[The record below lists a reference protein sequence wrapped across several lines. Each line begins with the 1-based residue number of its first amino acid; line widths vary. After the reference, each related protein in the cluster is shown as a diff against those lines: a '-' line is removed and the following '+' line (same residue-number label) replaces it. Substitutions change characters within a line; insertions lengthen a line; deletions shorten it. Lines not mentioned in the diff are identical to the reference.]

1 MTVRVQAFSSDIT
14 IQYQYLEGFAGYLG
28 EIGELCSEN
37 VMTLMRKVCEKSD
50 LERIAIIAPDGT
62 AHYSSG
68 EVKNVVERDYFKRAM
83 KGERCLSD
91 PLESVVDGETRSSS
105 VCRYIMLVKWQA
117 CLAALM
123 MWAP

>member
-1 MTVRVQAFSSDIT
+1 MNAD
-14 IQYQYLEGFAGYLG
+14 AGRSARRATWNG
-28 EIGELCSEN
+28 S
-37 VMTLMRKVCEKSD
+37 RS
-50 LERIAIIAPDGT
+50 IAPDGT

-68 EVKNVVERDYFKRAM
+68 EVKNVAERDYFKRAM

-91 PLESVVDGETRSSS
+91 PLESVVDGETRVIL